1 MGSERRS
8 LESMRIF
15 GVIGLLFGF
24 MGNLS
29 YYLKF
34 KGINISFFS
43 SIDIESISI
52 MMVFSTVILGIF
64 AIDNFKI
71 NVDEE
76 TLIKIKNKTVI
87 LKVICILFA
96 IYAIFIA
103 VISKNPALVRVE
115 ILAEIILILIYII
128 ERKIK
133 ELQITDRQLK
143 WKRDYDYPGSY
154 NKESNIFWRM
164 KSKFSPHVDVKW
176 KDRVDRIRW
185 IKLLLIIFLLS
196 GYFDR
201 EFYIFLIIF
210 IPDFIYFFEVLFGLY
225 TKTSGIC
232 TGIVETTKG
241 YTKIPVYKIYITNY
255 ENEEEITFR
264 VRDYCYISERDEVV
278 VVHSMIT
285 KRVIEVQG
293 IRMNFL

>member
-1 MGSERRS
+1 MGSEKRS
-8 LESMRIF
+8 LENMRIF
-15 GVIGLLFGF
+15 GAFGLILGFIG
-24 MGNLS
+24 NIS
-29 YYLKF
+29 YYLKY
-34 KGINISFFS
+34 KGISISFLNNL
-43 SIDIESISI
+43 DINSISI
-52 MMVFSTVILGIF
+52 MMIFSIVSLGVFSINNIKLNLDENTFIEVKKKTTIFKIICIIF
-64 AIDNFKI
+64 AIYS
-71 NVDEE
+71 
-76 TLIKIKNKTVI
+76 VI
-87 LKVICILFA
+87 IS
-96 IYAIFIA
+96 
-103 VISKNPALVRVE
+103 VISKDLVLIRVE
-115 ILAEIILILIYII
+115 ILIEITLILLYII
-128 ERKIK
+128 ERKIRV
-133 ELQITDRQLK
+133 LQITDRQLK

-196 GYFDR
+196 GYFER

-210 IPDFIYFFEVLFGLY
+210 IPDFMYFFEVIFGLY

-293 IRMNFL
+293 IRMNIL